1 VSQRD
6 VTAEADA
13 DPSSRGDID
22 AHTFA

>member
-6 VTAEADA
+6 VTAKADA